1 MSMNTYAK
9 VRAPATLANFGPGFD
24 VFGIAL
30 EEPYDI
36 VEMEVTDGPSK
47 VETAPFKVPAGLRKN
62 VASFAALKLFEHY
75 GIEDIS
81 FLMKITK
88 GIRPA
93 SGMGSSGASSVG
105 GALAAAAL
113 AGKQDDAA
121 IVWAAA
127 QGEGLSSGNAHAD
140 NVAPSYHGGFVAVL
154 SLTPYDVLRIMPED
168 LRIVAVLPDIK
179 VSTKEARKILPKKV
193 PMRDAVANVA
203 NASCV
208 IHSLMTGDYGRLR
221 TALEDRL
228 SIPYRKTLVT
238 GYDEAHSAALD
249 AGARAFSLGG
259 SGPTVFAI
267 VEDGAEG
274 VSKAIRGAF
283 EEKGIDSTA
292 YITKVGKGAEILA
305 VE

>member
-1 MSMNTYAK
+1 MNTYAK

-30 EEPYDI
+30 EQPYDI
-36 VEMEVTDGPSK
+36 VEMELSDGPSR
-47 VETAPFKVPAGLRKN
+47 VETTPFKVPGGIRKN
-62 VASFAALKLFEHY
+62 VASYAALKLFEHY
-75 GIEDIS
+75 GEQDVQ
-81 FLMKITK
+81 FTMKIAK

-105 GALAAAAL
+105 GALAASAL
-113 AGKQDDAA
+113 LGKQEDAA

-154 SLTPYDVLRIMPED
+154 SLTPYDVLRIMPEG
-168 LRIVAVLPDIK
+168 LNIVAVLPDIK
-179 VSTKEARKILPKKV
+179 VSTKEARKILPRKV
-193 PMRDAVANVA
+193 PMGDAVANVA

-208 IHSLMTGDYGRLR
+208 IHSLMTGNYGRLR

-228 SIPYRKTLVT
+228 SIPYRRKLVT
-238 GYDEAHSAALD
+238 GYDEAQSAALD
-249 AGARAFSLGG
+249 AGALAFSLGG

-267 VEDGAEG
+267 VEDGAKG
-274 VSKAIRGAF
+274 VSSAIRDAF
-283 EEKGIDSTA
+283 KEKGIDSTA

>member
-1 MSMNTYAK
+1 M
-9 VRAPATLANFGPGFD
+9 
-24 VFGIAL
+24 
-30 EEPYDI
+30 
-36 VEMEVTDGPSK
+36 
-47 VETAPFKVPAGLRKN
+47 
-62 VASFAALKLFEHY
+62 
-75 GIEDIS
+75 
-81 FLMKITK
+81 
-88 GIRPA
+88 
-93 SGMGSSGASSVG
+93 
-105 GALAAAAL
+105 
-113 AGKQDDAA
+113 
-121 IVWAAA
+121 WAAA

-203 NASCV
+203 NASSV
-208 IHSLMTGDYGRLR
+208 IHSRMTGNYGRLR
-221 TALEDRL
+221 TALGDRL
-228 SIPYRKTLVT
+228 SIPYRKALVT
-238 GYDEAHSAALD
+238 GYDEAQSAALD
-249 AGARAFSLGG
+249 AGALAFSLGG